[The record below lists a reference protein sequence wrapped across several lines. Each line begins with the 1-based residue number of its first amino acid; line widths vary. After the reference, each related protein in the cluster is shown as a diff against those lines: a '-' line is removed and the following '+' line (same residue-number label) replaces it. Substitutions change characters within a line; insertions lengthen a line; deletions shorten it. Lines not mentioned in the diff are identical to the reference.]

1 VTRRLVV
8 FDASVPLRAVLRG
21 DEAAKRWIA
30 ELERRRIDGLAPD
43 LICAE
48 VANGLAVNVA
58 HETIGSG
65 DAAEALVYILAL
77 PLRLEGAAALAL
89 PALEL
94 VQRHRISAH
103 DAFYLALAEAA
114 EATLVTADRRLAAVA
129 TDVALL
135 T

>member
-1 VTRRLVV
+1 MTRRLAV

-21 DEAAKRWIA
+21 DEAAKTWIA

-58 HETIGSG
+58 QETIGSG

-77 PLRLEGAAALAL
+77 PLRLEGAASLAL

-94 VQRHRISAH
+94 AQRHRISAC